1 MTEQAAFV
9 DSSLAILYAS
19 QTGNAESISYNIYE
33 EAVKRGY
40 AATWHVLDDH
50 EKLGFNS
57 LRTVVFVVSTT
68 GDGDPPDN
76 STKFW
81 RVLRKTTRSNK
92 TAYTHL
98 RYAILGLGDT
108 NYSNFCNTAQRLD
121 KQLQAAGAHAFYPK
135 GLADDG
141 TGLEETVEPWIDGLW
156 AVLPAVVQR
165 ETEGVDE
172 ATEAI
177 ERMAIEPANDVSQ
190 QLVLDFTMLADLKA
204 ITGAPRAPAAL
215 CRIAHSE
222 DLARGSLPPDLVC
235 PPWLAAQ
242 TGEGAPFAARI
253 ASAQLITSPEALKR
267 TWLMDLD
274 LDGHAHGQWQA
285 GDAFNVYAPNSAEL
299 VAALLARLGVSAEE
313 AARLALVEP
322 VDPKLALP
330 AHLQRFTAE
339 PVSICDLLTWAVDL
353 SAAPRKQTLR
363 ALADCC
369 AETADR
375 DRLLFLSSRQ
385 GVQTFNELRRQAPT
399 VLDILHAF
407 ASCSVTAGRLVEI
420 LPALQPRSYS
430 ICSAPKDERWRFA
443 FNVVEYSLEVVDPF
457 STAEDSSTSLAP
469 AKINRKGICTPW
481 LEELAKKD
489 KRILV
494 ALRPNINGFR
504 LPEAETRPVIMVGPG
519 TGVAP
524 FIGFLQ
530 QREQEIQEGRL
541 GEKPFAWL
549 FFGCRHYAYDY
560 LFQSELEDMHAK
572 QVLTRLSTCFSRDA
586 GARERFGVPRY
597 LLVEKD
603 AMVFV
608 CGDAKGMGKDVNEA
622 LAEILVRYAE
632 KHPEAV
638 EKLVEAPAEEGGLS
652 KVQALQ
658 VLMLWAKQK
667 RYLRDLWA

>member
-1 MTEQAAFV
+1 MTEAATFV
-9 DSSLAILYAS
+9 DSSVAILYAS

-40 AATWHVLDDH
+40 AAAWNVLDDH

-81 RVLRKTTRSNK
+81 RVLRKTTRGNK

-98 RYAILGLGDT
+98 RYTILGLGDT

-121 KQLQAAGAHAFYPK
+121 SQLQAAGAQAFYAK

-141 TGLEETVEPWIDGLW
+141 TGLEETVEPWIEGLW
-156 AVLPAVVQR
+156 AALPAVVKCESAEDVEQ
-165 ETEGVDE
+165 V
-172 ATEAI
+172 TEAI
-177 ERMAIEPANDVSQ
+177 GRVAIAPANSAPVP
-190 QLVLDFTMLADLKA
+190 LMLDFAAMADLKA
-204 ITGAPRAPAAL
+204 IT
-215 CRIAHSE
+215 
-222 DLARGSLPPDLVC
+222 DLEC
-235 PPWLAAQ
+235 PPWLAPEPAPVPVQ
-242 TGEGAPFAARI
+242 ADGMAPFAARI

-267 TWLMDLD
+267 TWLMSLD
-274 LDGHAHGQWQA
+274 LAGHAHSQWRA
-285 GDAFNVYAPNSAEL
+285 GDAFNVYAPNDAEL
-299 VAALLARLGVSAEE
+299 VNALLVRLGVSDDE
-313 AARLALVEP
+313 ASKLAVLEQ

-330 AHLQRFTAE
+330 AHLHRFTTE
-339 PVSICDLLTWAVDL
+339 PVSIRDLLTWAVDL
-353 SAAPRKQTLR
+353 SVAPRKQTLR

-369 AETADR
+369 TETTDR
-375 DRLLFLSSRQ
+375 DRLLFLCSRQ

-399 VLDILHAF
+399 ALDILHAF
-407 ASCSVTAGRLVEI
+407 ASCSVTAGRLIEI

-430 ICSAPKDERWRFA
+430 ICSAPADGHWRFA

-457 STAEDSSTSLAP
+457 SSAEDSSTSLVP
-469 AKINRKGICTPW
+469 AKINRKGLCTPW
-481 LEELAKKD
+481 LEALANKD
-489 KRILV
+489 KKILV
-494 ALRPNINGFR
+494 ALRPNIGGFR
-504 LPEAETRPVIMVGPG
+504 LPEADSRPVIMVGPG

-530 QREQEIQEGRL
+530 QRIQEIQDGRL
-541 GEKPFAWL
+541 AETPFTWL

-560 LFQSELEDMHAK
+560 LFQSELEDMHAN
-572 QVLTRLSTCFSRDA
+572 QVLTKLSTCFSRDA
-586 GARERFGVPRY
+586 AARERFGVPRY
-597 LLVEKD
+597 VQDEMLAQWEAIGELLVEKD
-603 AMVFV
+603 AILFV

-622 LAEILVRYAE
+622 VAEILVKYAE

-638 EKLVEAPAEEGGLS
+638 ARLVETPSADEGGLS